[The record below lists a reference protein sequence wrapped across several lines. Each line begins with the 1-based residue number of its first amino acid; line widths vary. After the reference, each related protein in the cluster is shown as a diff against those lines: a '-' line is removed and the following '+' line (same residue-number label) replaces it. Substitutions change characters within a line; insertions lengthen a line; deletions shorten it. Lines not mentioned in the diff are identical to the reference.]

1 MENVLNL
8 FDKDA
13 FAKMCGITIVAVSP
27 GHAICEMPITPNHL
41 NGLQSV
47 HGGAIF
53 TLADFA
59 FALAC
64 NSRGMPAVAINAH
77 ISYFKGVAAGV
88 LRAEVK
94 EISNH
99 PRLGTYLI
107 DVTDQQGDRVAM
119 FQGTSYRKGQNPARS
134 GSC

>member
-1 MENVLNL
+1 MDELLSL

-13 FAKMCGITIVAVSP
+13 FAKTCGITIVSVGL
-27 GHAICEMPITPNHL
+27 GHAVCQMPITPSHL

-47 HGGAIF
+47 HGGALF
-53 TLADFA
+53 TLADFT

-77 ISYFKGVAAGV
+77 ISFFKGASSGT
-88 LRAEVK
+88 LRAEAR
-94 EISNH
+94 EISHH

-107 DVTDQQGDRVAM
+107 EVTDQQGARIAL
-119 FQGTSYRKGQNPARS
+119 FQGTAYRKGQNPA
-134 GSC
+134 

>member
-1 MENVLNL
+1 MDDLLQV
-8 FDKDA
+8 FSKDA
-13 FAKMCGITIVAVSP
+13 FAKMCGISVVTAGA
-27 GHAICEMPITPNHL
+27 GHAICEMTVTPDHL
-41 NGLQSV
+41 NGLQTV

-77 ISYFKGVAAGV
+77 ISYFKGVRAGT

-94 EISNH
+94 EISHH

-107 DVTDQQGDRVAM
+107 EVTDQQGARVAL
-119 FQGTSYRKGQNPARS
+119 FQGTAYRKGPPSPREES
-134 GSC
+134 R